1 MKKILL
7 GITGLALIAFLGV
20 ELGAGAAYANKVDC
34 DKVMAEVGSGKKASD
49 VAKDLSI
56 STSSVYRCK
65 KKAKAG
71 ASPAA
76 ETAASP
82 AAGTSPMAAAS
93 PAGSM
98 KAKRHKKSKSGGS
111 ASPAAAAS
119 PGT

>member
-1 MKKILL
+1 LKKIRL

-20 ELGAGAAYANKVDC
+20 ELGAGQAYANKVDC
-34 DKVMAEVGSGKKASD
+34 DKVMAEVGAGKKASD
-49 VAKDLSI
+49 IAKDLSI

-65 KKAKAG
+65 KKAKA
-71 ASPAA
+71 
-76 ETAASP
+76 AASP

-98 KAKRHKKSKSGGS
+98 KAKRHKKSTSGGS

>member
-7 GITGLALIAFLGV
+7 GVTGLALVAFLGV
-20 ELGAGAAYANKVDC
+20 ELAVAPAYANKVDC
-34 DKVMAEVGSGKKASD
+34 DKVMAEVGAGKKASD

-76 ETAASP
+76 
-82 AAGTSPMAAAS
+82 GTSPMAAAS

-98 KAKRHKKSKSGGS
+98 KAKRHRKSKSGS
-111 ASPAAAAS
+111 TASPAAAAS